1 MPWAISEPTPAAVKI
16 TPSDASNCGRM
27 LTAPIAS
34 FNRRPSSISVR
45 ASLPVSIRQAPIA
58 ARAPKPSPTSAPRFA
73 SIPSQRKTRAKAK
86 VTIGMASTGMK
97 MRLPRRRACSA
108 RAACAACSDG
118 SVTPPRLTC
127 PIPSSVTINSTSNPV
142 NQCGVTPHWLTGL
155 LVLFMVTLDGIGQV
169 SRGGVTDPSEQAA
182 QAARA
187 EHARRLGNR
196 IFIPVLAIPIVTF
209 AFALVFRWLGMDANR
224 GALVGLGFGA
234 LAAMGACLILTGS
247 DARTLMD
254 EGRRLNEA
262 MGAVNILPQL
272 LASLG
277 VIFTAAGVGSL
288 IAQGI
293 QQIIPANN
301 LFLLVLANCLGMA
314 LFTIVMGNSFAAFPV
329 IATGVLVP
337 LIVKPF
343 GVNPAMAAIITLTAG
358 SSGTL
363 MTPMAANFNI
373 VPAALLNMRD
383 QYGVIKFQLPYALTL
398 WSFYVLLL
406 WLLIKVF

>member
-1 MPWAISEPTPAAVKI
+1 MIIIA
-16 TPSDASNCGRM
+16 
-27 LTAPIAS
+27 AS
-34 FNRRPSSISVR
+34 FAGRFF
-45 ASLPVSIRQAPIA
+45 SLEAVYILTGLILLI
-58 ARAPKPSPTSAPRFA
+58 FA
-73 SIPSQRKTRAKAK
+73 SMTFTDRQNSRR
-86 VTIGMASTGMK
+86 IGGGLFWLVLGFIFILGNVM
-97 MRLPRRRACSA
+97 PY
-108 RAACAACSDG
+108 
-118 SVTPPRLTC
+118 
-127 PIPSSVTINSTSNPV
+127 
-142 NQCGVTPHWLTGL
+142 WLTGL
-155 LVLFMVTLDGIGQV
+155 LVLFLVALDGAGQV
-169 SRGGVTDPSEQAA
+169 VRGSGEVDQKSQA
-182 QAARA
+182 
-187 EHARRLGNR
+187 ENARRLGDR

-209 AFALVFRWLGMDANR
+209 AFAAIFRLIGLDANR
-224 GALVGLGFGA
+224 GALVGLGFGGVV
-234 LAAMGACLILTGS
+234 AMITCLKLTGS
-247 DARTLMD
+247 NFRVLMN

-277 VIFTAAGVGSL
+277 VIFTAAKVGDL
-288 IAQGI
+288 IASGI

-337 LIVKPF
+337 LIINPL

-383 QYGVIKFQLPYALTL
+383 QYGVIKFQLPYALTI
-398 WSFYVLLL
+398 WSFHVLLL
-406 WLLIKVF
+406 WLMIKFL